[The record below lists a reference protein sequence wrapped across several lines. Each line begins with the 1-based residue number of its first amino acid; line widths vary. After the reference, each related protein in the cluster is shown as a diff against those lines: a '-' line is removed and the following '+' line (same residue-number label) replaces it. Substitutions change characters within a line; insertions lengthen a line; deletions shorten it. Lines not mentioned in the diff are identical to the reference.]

1 MPRVMQWLTYLDPLR
16 FYLII
21 IRYSFLKGGDWGVI
35 WSQIFALVVL
45 ATIFLAVS
53 VQRFHKSLD

>member
-1 MPRVMQWLTYLDPLR
+1 LR

-35 WSQIFALVVL
+35 WSQIFSLIGL